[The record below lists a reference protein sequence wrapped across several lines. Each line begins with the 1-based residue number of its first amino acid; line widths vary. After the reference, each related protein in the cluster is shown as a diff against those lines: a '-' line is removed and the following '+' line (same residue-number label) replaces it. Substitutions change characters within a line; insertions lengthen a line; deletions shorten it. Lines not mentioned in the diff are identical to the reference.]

1 MKLSDK
7 DYAKIIVQAM
17 QEGRNP
23 KQIAPI
29 LWYELS
35 QKHKL
40 KNLNQI
46 IDLAHEIVA
55 EKENRITAV
64 LYSTDRLNE
73 DQKNQILFFLKN
85 KFKKQITIKEELD
98 STIGAGVAIIA
109 NGYIYNLSLKNKIQQ
124 LKKVISN

>member
-98 STIGAGVAIIA
+98 STIGAGVVIIA